1 MCINR
6 YYPFFALL
14 TLITF
19 SCTSEN
25 HEEEAK
31 GVADDWF
38 FAQRAYPSGK
48 IDKDAYYQAVSDRKN
63 QAQTRSNLNWEFEG
77 PLNVGGRLTDV
88 EMPIDDQNTIYV
100 GAASGGI
107 FKSEDLGLSWESI
120 FDYNESLSIGDIEI
134 SKTNTDVILV
144 GTGESNAGGSSL
156 AYDGYGVYRS
166 TDAGDSWSHL
176 GLEDVGSIGKVALD
190 PTDDDVIFVAAMGD
204 LFGNNS
210 ERGVYRSTN
219 GGDDWEQVLFVSD
232 STGFVDLAINPDNPD
247 IIYAAAWERIRRVD
261 FRQYGGETS
270 GLYRSQDGG
279 DTWEELTNGL
289 PATGPEKGRIG
300 IGLADSDPDI
310 IYLHYAAA
318 DGSLRGVFKTLNGGD
333 NWAQISSG
341 GIDEVPFMWWFGRIE
356 VDPTNADRVFFV
368 GFNNHESTNGG
379 ASWSPIFQDVHVDQ
393 HSIFIHPENPELV
406 LNGNDGGL
414 YVSTTGG
421 DQYEFRDNLPITQ
434 IYTLDYDPTLP
445 QRLYTGTQDNGTN
458 RTLSGNTDDWAKIFG
473 GDGFH
478 SLVDPNNNQTIFVE
492 YQYGNLFKST
502 NNGQSWQSAQGGIPS
517 NARRNWKMPYVF
529 DPANSNIM
537 YLGANTVMKSL
548 DQGNNWFSISPD
560 LTNGPGEGN
569 LLYGTITSL
578 SVSPLN
584 SDVIYAGTDD
594 GNVWVTTN
602 GGNDWDKIS
611 DDLPN
616 RWVTKVLASSY
627 YEDQVYVTFSGY
639 RFGEDEGHVYH
650 SWNRGDS
657 WDDISHN
664 LGDVPVND
672 IAEIDGNYS
681 LIAAT
686 DVGVFYTLASFMG
699 WSDLGS
705 GIPQV
710 VVSELAYEKDLNL
723 LYAGTYGRSA
733 YSINL
738 DDLFTNTTS
747 VPKTEW
753 SVYPTL
759 VSDKIHIESS
769 IAFTDAH
776 RVRLISIN
784 GEVLHEG
791 KLSDIDRLDCSK
803 YTVGML
809 TLEIYEG
816 AKRLHIERLIKI

>member
-14 TLITF
+14 ALITF

-48 IDKDAYYQAVSDRKN
+48 IDKYAYYQAVINRKN

-107 FKSEDLGLSWESI
+107 FKSNDLGLNWESI

-156 AYDGYGVYRS
+156 AYDGFGVYRS

-176 GLEDVGSIGKVALD
+176 GLENVGSIGKVALD

-204 LFGNNS
+204 LFGNNA

-300 IGLADSDPDI
+300 IGLAASNPDI

-318 DGSLRGVFKTLNGGD
+318 DGSLRGVFKTVNGGD

-517 NARRNWKMPYVF
+517 NARRNWKTPYMF

-560 LTNGPGEGN
+560 LTNGPGDGN

-627 YEDQVYVTFSGY
+627 HADEVYVTFSGY

-657 WDDISHN
+657 WDDITHN
-664 LGDVPVND
+664 IGDVPVND

-733 YSINL
+733 YSIYLN
-738 DDLFTNTTS
+738 DLFTNTTS
-747 VPKTEW
+747 VPKIEW

-769 IAFTDAH
+769 IALTDAH

-791 KLSDIDRLDCSK
+791 KLSDIDRLNCSK
-803 YTVGML
+803 YTAGML
-809 TLEIYEG
+809 MLEIYEG

>member
-88 EMPIDDQNTIYV
+88 EMPIDAQNTIYV

-300 IGLADSDPDI
+300 IGLADSEPDI

-809 TLEIYEG
+809 MLEIYEG

>member
-14 TLITF
+14 TLFTF

-48 IDKDAYYQAVSDRKN
+48 IDKDAYYQAVIDRKN

-107 FKSEDLGLSWESI
+107 FKSNDLGLNWESI

-156 AYDGYGVYRS
+156 AYDGFGVYRS

-176 GLEDVGSIGKVALD
+176 GLADVGSIGKVALD

-232 STGFVDLAINPDNPD
+232 STGFVDLAINPESPD

-279 DTWEELTNGL
+279 DTWEELTIGL

-300 IGLADSDPDI
+300 IGLAASDPDI

-318 DGSLRGVFKTLNGGD
+318 DGSLRGVFKTVNGGD
-333 NWAQISSG
+333 NWAQISSA

-379 ASWSPIFQDVHVDQ
+379 VSWSPIFQDVHVDQ
-393 HSIFIHPENPELV
+393 HAIFIHPENPELV

-517 NARRNWKMPYVF
+517 NARRNWKTPYMF

-560 LTNGPGEGN
+560 LTNGPGDGN

-627 YEDQVYVTFSGY
+627 HADDVYVTFSGY

-650 SWNRGDS
+650 SWNKGNS

-686 DVGVFYTLASFMG
+686 DVGVFYTLASFFG

-759 VSDKIHIESS
+759 VMDKISIESS
-769 IAFTDAH
+769 IALTDAH

-803 YTVGML
+803 YTAGML
-809 TLEIYEG
+809 VLEVYEG
-816 AKRLHIERLIKI
+816 AKRLHTERLIKI

>member
-1 MCINR
+1 MPIIR
-6 YYPFFALL
+6 FYSFFILVALF
-14 TLITF
+14 TV

-48 IDKDAYYQAVSDRKN
+48 IDKDSYYQAISDRKN
-63 QAQTRSNLNWEFEG
+63 QVQLRSNLNWEFEG

-107 FKSEDLGLSWESI
+107 FKSEDFGLSWESI
-120 FDYNESLSIGDIEI
+120 FNYSESLSIGDIEI

-166 TDAGDSWSHL
+166 TDAGDSWFHL

-190 PTDDDVIFVAAMGD
+190 PTDDDIIFVAAMGD
-204 LFGNNS
+204 LFGNNA
-210 ERGVYRSTN
+210 ERGIYRSTN

-261 FRQYGGETS
+261 FRQYGGETG

-289 PATGPEKGRIG
+289 PTTGPEKGRIG
-300 IGLADSDPDI
+300 IGLAASNPDI

-318 DGSLRGVFKTLNGGD
+318 NGNLRGIFKTINGGE
-333 NWAQISSG
+333 NWYEVSKA
-341 GIDEVPFMWWFGRIE
+341 GIDDVPYMWWFGRIE
-356 VDPTNADRVFFV
+356 VDPTDADRVFFI
-368 GFNNHESTNGG
+368 GLNNHESTNGG
-379 ASWSPIFQDVHVDQ
+379 ASWSSVFQDVHVDQ
-393 HSIFIHPENPELV
+393 HAIFIHPENPELV

-421 DQYEFRDNLPITQ
+421 DQYEFRNNLPITQ
-434 IYTLDYDPTLP
+434 IYTLDFDPTLP

-458 RTLSGNTDDWAKIFG
+458 RTLSGNTDDWSWIFG

-492 YQYGNLFKST
+492 YQNGNLFKST
-502 NNGQSWQSAQGGIPS
+502 NNGLSWQSALGGINS
-517 NARRNWKMPYVF
+517 SDRRNWKTPYMF

-537 YLGANTVMKSL
+537 YLGANTVKKSL
-548 DQGNNWFSISPD
+548 DQGDSWFSISPD
-560 LTNGPGEGN
+560 LTNGPGSGN
-569 LLYGTITSL
+569 LQYGTITTL

-594 GNVWVTTN
+594 GNLWVTKN

-627 YEDQVYVTFSGY
+627 YENEVYVTFSGF
-639 RFGEDEGHVYH
+639 RFGEYEGHVYK
-650 SWNRGDS
+650 SFNQGTDWQ
-657 WDDISHN
+657 DISYN
-664 LGDVPVND
+664 LGDIPVND
-672 IAEIDGNYS
+672 IAEVSDNPT

-686 DVGVFYTLASFMG
+686 DVGVFYMDVSHIG
-699 WSDLGS
+699 WGPLGE
-705 GIPQV
+705 GLPNV
-710 VVSELAYEKDLNL
+710 VVSELTYAEDINL

-733 YSINL
+733 YSIDL
-738 DDLFTNTTS
+738 EQLFTSTGS
-747 VPKTEW
+747 VKNAKW

-759 VSDKIHIESS
+759 VMDKIHVESS
-769 IAFTDAH
+769 VKLTEEH
-776 RVRLISIN
+776 SMRLISIT

-791 KLSDIDRLDCSK
+791 KLNEMEGLDYSGLK
-803 YTVGML
+803 KGVL
-809 TLEIYEG
+809 ILEVYEG
-816 AKRLHIERLIKI
+816 SNRIHVERLIKL

>member
-6 YYPFFALL
+6 YYPFFVLL
-14 TLITF
+14 ALITF

-88 EMPIDDQNTIYV
+88 EMPIDDQSTIYV

-107 FKSEDLGLSWESI
+107 FKSNDLGLNWESI

-156 AYDGYGVYRS
+156 AYDGFGVYRS

-176 GLEDVGSIGKVALD
+176 GLENVGSIGKVALD

-204 LFGNNS
+204 LFGNNA

-219 GGDDWEQVLFVSD
+219 GGGDWEQVLFVSD
-232 STGFVDLAINPDNPD
+232 STGFVDLTINPDNPD

-300 IGLADSDPDI
+300 IGLAASDPDI

-318 DGSLRGVFKTLNGGD
+318 DGSLRGVFKTVNGGD

-517 NARRNWKMPYVF
+517 NARRNWKTPYMF

-560 LTNGPGEGN
+560 LTNGPGDGN

-584 SDVIYAGTDD
+584 SDLIYAGTDD

-650 SWNRGDS
+650 SWNKGNS

-672 IAEIDGNYS
+672 IAEIDANYS

-747 VPKTEW
+747 VPKVEW

-759 VSDKIHIESS
+759 VMDKIHIESS
-769 IAFTDAH
+769 IALTDAH

-803 YTVGML
+803 YTAGML
-809 TLEIYEG
+809 VLEVYEG

>member
-1 MCINR
+1 MCTNR
-6 YYPFFALL
+6 YYPFFVLL
-14 TLITF
+14 ALITF

-48 IDKDAYYQAVSDRKN
+48 IDKDAYYQAVIDRKN

-88 EMPIDDQNTIYV
+88 EMPIDDQSTIYV

-107 FKSEDLGLSWESI
+107 FKSNDLGLNWESI

-156 AYDGYGVYRS
+156 AYDGFGVYRS

-176 GLEDVGSIGKVALD
+176 GLENVGSIGKVALD

-204 LFGNNS
+204 LFGNNA

-219 GGDDWEQVLFVSD
+219 GGGDWEQVLFVSD

-300 IGLADSDPDI
+300 IGLAASDPDI

-318 DGSLRGVFKTLNGGD
+318 DGSLRGVFKTVNGGD

-517 NARRNWKMPYVF
+517 NARRNWKTPYMF

-560 LTNGPGEGN
+560 LTNGPGDGN

-657 WDDISHN
+657 WDDITHN
-664 LGDVPVND
+664 IGDVPVND

-681 LIAAT
+681 LIVAT
-686 DVGVFYTLASFMG
+686 DVGVYYTLASFMG
-699 WSDLGS
+699 WIELGN
-705 GIPQV
+705 GMPQV

-733 YSINL
+733 YSIYLN
-738 DDLFTNTTS
+738 DLFTNTTS

-759 VSDKIHIESS
+759 VNDKIHIESS
-769 IAFTDAH
+769 IALTDAH

-803 YTVGML
+803 YTAGML
-809 TLEIYEG
+809 LLEVYEG